1 MRKKLLMSVCAYIMA
16 ILVGFAQTS
25 TVTGKV
31 VDDKGA
37 PVPGAT
43 VLEKGT
49 KNGTSAGMTV
59 PFLLK

>member
-1 MRKKLLMSVCAYIMA
+1 MSVCAYVMA

-37 PVPGAT
+37 PVSGAT

-49 KNGTSAGMTV
+49 KMGLAPEMTALS
-59 PFLLK
+59 LLK